1 MDTFVIDAEHQR
13 LVMEHLEKSIN
24 FNVLDKNK
32 NISKQRFG
40 KNKKGYFQTLR
51 LHYDPELERIRRR
64 DRNSF
69 TYENL
74 RLTGIG
80 GTLGTQDIW
89 PESILGRL
97 KSRNGKQR
105 IKLAIGITMYN
116 ENWEL
121 FTRTIKGVCQ
131 GLVDIYND
139 ELKLYKKKGKTLKWK
154 DFKDKFVIVLI
165 ADGYRELTG
174 KKGDDTFPPNAK
186 KYDIFDES
194 LIESTYCNKQ
204 GDGKVTLKSIED
216 IAKTCTRLFPETN
229 ELYSVAY

>member
-1 MDTFVIDAEHQR
+1 
-13 LVMEHLEKSIN
+13 
-24 FNVLDKNK
+24 
-32 NISKQRFG
+32 
-40 KNKKGYFQTLR
+40 
-51 LHYDPELERIRRR
+51 
-64 DRNSF
+64 
-69 TYENL
+69 
-74 RLTGIG
+74 
-80 GTLGTQDIW
+80 
-89 PESILGRL
+89 
-97 KSRNGKQR
+97 
-105 IKLAIGITMYN
+105 MYN

-131 GLVDIYND
+131 GLIDIYND

-174 KKGDDTFPPNAK
+174 KKGDDTFPPNATDK
-186 KYDIFDES
+186 GIFDAS

-204 GDGKVTLKSIED
+204 ADGKVTLKSIED